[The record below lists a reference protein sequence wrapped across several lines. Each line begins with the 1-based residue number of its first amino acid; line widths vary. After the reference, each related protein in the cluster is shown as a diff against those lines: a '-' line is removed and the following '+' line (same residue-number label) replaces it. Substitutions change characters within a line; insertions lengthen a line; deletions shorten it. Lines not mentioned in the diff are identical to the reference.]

1 MKLMLKTFVQEWV
14 LGYLIETMNIR
25 AISIF
30 IFKTLL
36 KGLFFILN
44 LEKLRTYLN
53 ENRLSLY
60 YISSS

>member
-1 MKLMLKTFVQEWV
+1 MKFMLKTFVQEWV

-30 IFKTLL
+30 TFKTS